1 MSIKTTFISIFIV
14 AIFGSLLWYLNIS
27 TSEDL
32 AQNSLQSS
40 VSVSTDSADIPV
52 PPYSIVN
59 TRKETN
65 AESVVEKYA
74 LLMRETFASS
84 IQLLKVQVGL
94 KSFRDELE
102 SDYPGQGASLFEQV
116 VRRAFPDL
124 ATEIL
129 TSVGKMQTYDEWL
142 VANYLDL
149 NDKDPLSKE
158 GAIWAK
164 RNEIFTEE
172 GAREIWS
179 EELTQAQEREETM
192 HKVLA
197 TLNTADDM
205 PMEDRVYIMQS
216 AMQEQYGSTP
226 QGLAL
231 GTTGLA
237 TQLVFDLES
246 VQKELRGMSEDDR
259 QESIN
264 AVRRQ
269 MGYPED
275 RIEAL
280 EKMDRDNEARW
291 QRGYGYMEERTEII
305 AQYEGDALTEKLD
318 ELRVK
323 HFDERTAYSIK
334 VEEEQMKFL
343 RFDEPRIFG
352 RN

>member
-1 MSIKTTFISIFIV
+1 MSIKTTIICLFAALILGAV
-14 AIFGSLLWYLNIS
+14 LWVTNSGESRDETQFAVNADLSESANIP
-27 TSEDL
+27 E
-32 AQNSLQSS
+32 
-40 VSVSTDSADIPV
+40 IPV
-52 PPYSIVN
+52 PPISIVS
-59 TRKETN
+59 TAKETN
-65 AESVVEKYA
+65 LDLVVEKYA
-74 LLMRETFASS
+74 VLMRETFSET
-84 IQLLKVQVGL
+84 IDQLKVQVEL

-102 SDYPGQGASLFEQV
+102 SDYPGKGESLFEQV
-116 VRRAFPDL
+116 VRRAFPDI
-124 ATEIL
+124 ADEIL
-129 TSVGKMQTYDEWL
+129 ASVEKMQTYDEWL
-142 VANYLDL
+142 VSNYLDL

-164 RNEIFTEE
+164 RNEVFTEE

-192 HKVLA
+192 HKVIA

-216 AMQEQYGSTP
+216 AMQEQYGATP

-246 VQKELRGMSEDDR
+246 VQKELRNMPADER

-264 AVRRQ
+264 SVRRQ

-275 RIEAL
+275 RIQAL
-280 EKMDRDNEARW
+280 EKMDKNNEERW
-291 QRGYGYMEERTEII
+291 QKGYAYMEERAEAMT
-305 AQYEGDALTEKLD
+305 QYEGDSLTEKLD

-323 HFDERTAYSIK
+323 HFDERTAFSIK

-343 RFDEPRIFG
+343 RFEEPRIFG